1 MFPRAF
7 RLTRV
12 RGIDV
17 RIDPSWIIV
26 AVLVVWSLMTR
37 WQGPGRS
44 DLTALAMALAGTL
57 GLSASILG
65 HELGHAFEARHRRM
79 HVHGITLFVF
89 GGLTEMDMRT
99 RRPRDEFTVAMIG
112 PWASLVLGAV
122 FGLVTAAIDW
132 YWPQF
137 GNLSDVTGML
147 GWVNVALAVTNL
159 VPGAPLD
166 GGRVLRAGLWALTG
180 DRHQAAILASWVG
193 QVIALTL
200 AAFAVRLVL
209 TRPDAIIDAIWLG
222 LIGLFLARAARQER
236 HQAVILRHVDR
247 HLADRLRGVGA
258 RVTTD
263 TPLDQV
269 EVALGNGRLVAVVAV
284 GDGAAGA
291 RVDVDEAAGAR
302 VVGALHVDAVAAVD
316 AFDRGFRTAG
326 DAMTPVG
333 ELPTV
338 PVDAPLYDVLHQLH
352 DATVVAIV
360 EADGAVVGLV
370 DAVLADQVL
379 RDLDRG
385 AP

>member
-7 RLTRV
+7 RLARI

-17 RIDPSWIIV
+17 RVDPSWIVV

-37 WQGPGRS
+37 WQAPGRS
-44 DLTALAMALAGTL
+44 DLTALGMALAGTI

-137 GNLSDVTGML
+137 GTLSDVTGML
-147 GWVNVALAVTNL
+147 GWVNVGLAITNL

-193 QVIALTL
+193 QVIAVTL

-209 TRPDAIIDAIWLG
+209 TRPDAIVDAIWLG

-236 HQAVILRHVDR
+236 EQAVLLRRVDA
-247 HLADRLRGVGA
+247 HTAVRLVGFDG
-258 RVTTD
+258 RVPVSL
-263 TPLDQV
+263 PLDQV
-269 EVALGNGRLVAVVAV
+269 EVVAGTGRVVAVVDAAV
-284 GDGAAGA
+284 PVTDADDGGDG
-291 RVDVDEAAGAR
+291 R
-302 VVGALHVDAVAAVD
+302 VVGALHRAAIEAVD
-316 AFDRGFRTAG
+316 TFDRGFRTAG
-326 DAMTPVG
+326 DVMTATDD
-333 ELPTV
+333 LPRV
-338 PVDAPLYDVLHQLH
+338 AVDAPLYDVLHHLQDH
-352 DATVVAIV
+352 TVVAIV
-360 EADGAVVGLV
+360 AADDSVVGLV
-370 DAVLADQVL
+370 DAVRADGLLRTLA
-379 RDLDRG
+379 
-385 AP
+385 PTTP